1 MNNRYVDISAIIQ
14 VIGNVYKN
22 PNLLDSEKYRFN
34 QEDFTEE
41 FHRILFG
48 SIYNLHMMGAK
59 DVNINVIEDYLRER
73 PQTLAV
79 YQTNKGREYLEQVS
93 QAVQLSTFEYYYNRM
108 KKMTLLRMYDNA
120 GMDLAWLYDIFAI

>member
-1 MNNRYVDISAIIQ
+1 MNNRYVDIPAIVQ
-14 VIGNVYKN
+14 VIGNIYNN

-34 QEDFTEE
+34 EDDFTEE
-41 FHRILFG
+41 FHRIIFG
-48 SIYNLHMMGAK
+48 TMYNLHIMGAK

-73 PQTLAV
+73 PQALGV
-79 YQTNKGREYLEQVS
+79 YQANKGRDYLEQVS

-120 GMDLAWLYDIFAI
+120 GMDIS